1 MQRLLN
7 NISSFII
14 ENKLISLLILISFL
28 SSFRTLLFPLF
39 ADELTYAEI
48 ARNIMLHGEY
58 SHYGKPSTITPS
70 IPFLISLFYTKFNP
84 EIGFILARII
94 NLLFIIIGL
103 RFLYLFLKR
112 TGLPG
117 KILTSIILLTIV
129 NSNFVV
135 WSLLL
140 YPESILFCFIW
151 VFIYFITK
159 QNPTSRDVFFIFAS
173 LGALI
178 ITRYVFAVLLL
189 LIVIRLFNFLRAQF
203 EERNYRE
210 LKKILV
216 YSFICSLP
224 LVFWFK
230 YVYNLE
236 KEIDTGL
243 SYFTRFKE
251 GKVFYNIKAGIGLI
265 KHQEVGNVNGIPAFI
280 TLFLPIT
287 AFRSWIL
294 SIILLVP
301 IILGYLANIKND
313 HYRTLGVTI
322 ILIMAGL
329 IFAGTGFSRY
339 WLPLLPGFFL
349 GFYLFSR
356 YLKLKDSQFF
366 ILAQIAAVIYVVNEI
381 RLDVK
386 ILSDYL

>member
-1 MQRLLN
+1 MQICLN
-7 NISSFII
+7 KISSFIK
-14 ENKLISLLILISFL
+14 ENKLISFLIFISFI
-28 SSFRTLLFPLF
+28 SSLRTLFFPLSG
-39 ADELTYAEI
+39 DELTYAEI
-48 ARNIMLHGEY
+48 AKNIMLHGEY
-58 SHYGKPSTITPS
+58 SHHGKPSTITPS

-84 EIGFILARII
+84 EIGFMLARIT
-94 NLLFIIIGL
+94 NLLFIIVGL
-103 RFLYLFLKR
+103 RFLYLFLKS
-112 TGLPG
+112 TGLARELLIS
-117 KILTSIILLTIV
+117 ILLLTIV

-151 VFIYFITK
+151 VFLYFITK
-159 QNPTSRDVFFIFAS
+159 QNPTSRDLFFILAS
-173 LGALI
+173 LAVLI

-189 LIVIRLFNFLRAQF
+189 LILIKLFNFLRTQF

-210 LKKILV
+210 LKKVFV
-216 YSFICSLP
+216 YSFICFLP

-236 KEIDTGL
+236 KETDTGL
-243 SYFTRFKE
+243 SYFNRFKE
-251 GKVFYNIKAGIGLI
+251 GNVLYNIKAGIGLI
-265 KHQEVGNVNGIPAFI
+265 KHQEVGNINGIPAFI

-301 IILGYLANIKND
+301 IILGYLNNIRND

-322 ILIMAGL
+322 IFVMAGL

-339 WLPLLPGFFL
+339 WLPLLPGFL
-349 GFYLFSR
+349 IGFYLFFR
-356 YLKLKDSQFF
+356 YLKLKDTHFVL
-366 ILAQIAAVIYVVNEI
+366 LAKIGAMIYVINEL
-381 RLDVK
+381 RLDIS
-386 ILSDYL
+386 ILNEL